1 MVQAAANQTR
11 IQIRTSKTLK
21 EQATEVF
28 ADMGIDLTAAINMFL
43 SQAVKEGGMPFKP
56 MAMTPLEKAVRKAEN
71 SGFVYAGDADMAQ
84 RMIEHV

>member
-1 MVQAAANQTR
+1 MAQVAANQTR
-11 IQIRTSKTLK
+11 IQVRTSKTLK
-21 EQATEVF
+21 EQATQVF

-71 SGFVYAGDADMAQ
+71 SGFVYAGDAEAAQ

>member
-1 MVQAAANQTR
+1 MAQVSANQTR

-56 MAMTPLEKAVRKAEN
+56 MAFTPLEKAVRKAEN
-71 SGFVYAGDADMAQ
+71 SGFVYAGDADAAQ

>member
-1 MVQAAANQTR
+1 MAQATVNQTR

-21 EQATEVF
+21 DQATEVF

-56 MAMTPLEKAVRKAEN
+56 MALTPLEKAVRKAEN
-71 SGFVYAGDADMAQ
+71 SGFVYAGDADAAQ

>member
-1 MVQAAANQTR
+1 MAQATVNQTR

-21 EQATEVF
+21 DQATEVF

-56 MAMTPLEKAVRKAEN
+56 MALTPSKKPCARQKTAASSMRETRMRRK
-71 SGFVYAGDADMAQ
+71 G
-84 RMIEHV
+84 